1 MTSESQPTFS
11 CKVCANVLEPRFL
24 PSAPPSCPSCGADT
38 QPNQAAIDAQL
49 TVFCP
54 SCHAK
59 NSVYEHDNC
68 SSCGAAWGNWSGS
81 EAVEQSPESA
91 IENDR
96 VLYKS
101 SRGPEGGTT
110 PRW

>member
-1 MTSESQPTFS
+1 M
-11 CKVCANVLEPRFL
+11 A
-24 PSAPPSCPSCGADT
+24 
-38 QPNQAAIDAQL
+38 PNQAAIDAQL

-81 EAVEQSPESA
+81 KAVEQAPEQA